1 MNTMQVSHDAIVNE
15 IHATRERL
23 AEQYGNDMLAY
34 SRAAEAHCRDLG
46 FKIVESPRR
55 QLIQEPP
62 LKQAEIA
69 A

>member
-1 MNTMQVSHDAIVNE
+1 MNALQSPHGDIIMEMRTL
-15 IHATRERL
+15 RERL
-23 AEQYGNDMLAY
+23 AKQYGNDLLAY

-46 FKIVESPRR
+46 FTIVESPRR
-55 QLIQEPP
+55 QPIQEPP